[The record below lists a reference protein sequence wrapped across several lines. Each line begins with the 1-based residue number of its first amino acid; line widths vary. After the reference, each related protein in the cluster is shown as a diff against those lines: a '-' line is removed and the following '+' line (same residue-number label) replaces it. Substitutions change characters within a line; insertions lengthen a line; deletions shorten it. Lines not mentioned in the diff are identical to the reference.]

1 VHTYVISDS
10 VVIVFKACA
19 AKVNLKS
26 TQKLVFSVK
35 VSLNYFQSTSIQ
47 VHYGLTWR
55 VYLRFESGPNQLSV
69 STATGDRVC
78 MQTIIFQIHQEG

>member
-1 VHTYVISDS
+1 MHTYVISDS

-35 VSLNYFQSTSIQ
+35 VSLELLSIYFNSSTLWIN
-47 VHYGLTWR
+47 VEG
-55 VYLRFESGPNQLSV
+55 V
-69 STATGDRVC
+69 SAL
-78 MQTIIFQIHQEG
+78 